1 VWLRLRAAAWG
12 QLDPGRNLTIGRRSQ
27 FLLVLGAHEAHP
39 KTTLYGVVF
48 QKLNGPLLTSIR
60 GPDPPAG
67 AISCTHRGIA
77 ARLDAWLAKHA
88 EMPGAAFLSSMVQ
101 FAIKTFGFD
110 PDAFIHELV
119 DSIIGDNYPV
129 PGGIRR
135 KVKATIVA
143 VSRDRLAVCDLAF
156 DGVVAKSLD

>member
-1 VWLRLRAAAWG
+1 
-12 QLDPGRNLTIGRRSQ
+12 
-27 FLLVLGAHEAHP
+27 
-39 KTTLYGVVF
+39 
-48 QKLNGPLLTSIR
+48 
-60 GPDPPAG
+60 
-67 AISCTHRGIA
+67 
-77 ARLDAWLAKHA
+77 
-88 EMPGAAFLSSMVQ
+88 MVQ